1 MSRHWHF
8 SALADTPPE
17 KPYLVIL
24 MFTNL
29 AWKLIDVYVCLQKS
43 VVYFLKMFMVK
54 YFMCLW
60 YNVLILILLLY
71 YLSMSVADAFMLKLC
86 FEKIYFWE
94 ELFVVE
100 AFDQFKISKKQ
111 NQNSVYCGGYF
122 MCLSCLCKAPQI

>member
-1 MSRHWHF
+1 MF
-8 SALADTPPE
+8 NN
-17 KPYLVIL
+17 LV
-24 MFTNL
+24 
-29 AWKLIDVYVCLQKS
+29 WKLIDVYVCLQKS

-86 FEKIYFWE
+86 FKKIYFWE

-111 NQNSVYCGGYF
+111 NQNSVYCGAT
-122 MCLSCLCKAPQI
+122 LCACPVYVKRHRFELVFIFL

>member
-1 MSRHWHF
+1 
-8 SALADTPPE
+8 
-17 KPYLVIL
+17 
-24 MFTNL
+24 
-29 AWKLIDVYVCLQKS
+29 
-43 VVYFLKMFMVK
+43 MVK

-86 FEKIYFWE
+86 FNKIYFWE

-122 MCLSCLCKAPQI
+122 MYLPCLCKTPQI